1 MVRTE
6 PVTSSKVKKAYS
18 KIAQDRL
25 IAARPG
31 GHEGKGESMKNEK
44 YVVFFNGR
52 FWGSFPSNASAYR
65 EKKNLRKIF
74 SRENVIVRKVTAP

>member
-1 MVRTE
+1 
-6 PVTSSKVKKAYS
+6 
-18 KIAQDRL
+18 
-25 IAARPG
+25 
-31 GHEGKGESMKNEK
+31 MKNEK

-52 FWGSFPSNASAYR
+52 FWGSFPSKASAYR